1 MSVNQTQTSVW
12 LLRIS
17 GCLFCWNSKQ
27 WISLL
32 VQGFQ
37 PDYLILI
44 IFNVYKIFHILIS
57 LTIKIKT
64 DSRGSSVLCT
74 NLLMKTSLKKE
85 HYGINSLINIQFVD
99 TFAINNNDY
108 MATFMI
114 FQIHILD
121 LHTLMRLFV
130 SICINI

>member
-1 MSVNQTQTSVW
+1 
-12 LLRIS
+12 
-17 GCLFCWNSKQ
+17 
-27 WISLL
+27 
-32 VQGFQ
+32 
-37 PDYLILI
+37 
-44 IFNVYKIFHILIS
+44 
-57 LTIKIKT
+57 
-64 DSRGSSVLCT
+64 
-74 NLLMKTSLKKE
+74 MKTSLKKE

-130 SICINI
+130 SICMNIYFPLKTLYRVKMFVEYYLLYSTTI